1 MLKNYDEHS
10 QESILKYA
18 KKLEGKTLREV
29 LSNEII
35 NMMRVH
41 EKGNKG
47 RYGQK
52 IEQYYFEY
60 DINSD
65 SSADFPCGLELKATP
80 LKTLKNGKLSPK
92 ERLVCNIIN
101 YEDIIHETWE
111 TSSFLEK
118 NSSTLLIRYI
128 DPMDDNISQ
137 LDYQIIDVR
146 IHNIL
151 DNEEDKKQFKEDW
164 NTIVDKIKRGEA
176 HLLSESDTKY
186 LGACTKGSTAAKS
199 FRKQPNSDILA
210 KQRAFSFKTAYM
222 KILLNR
228 MLEEKKDI

>member
-1 MLKNYDEHS
+1 MSTSKPYDENNQQS
-10 QESILKYA
+10 VLEYA
-18 KKLEGKTLREV
+18 KRLEGHTLREL
-29 LSNEII
+29 LSDEVI
-35 NMMRVH
+35 NSMRVH
-41 EKGNKG
+41 ESGNKG

-80 LKTLKNGKLSPK
+80 LKVLQNGTLTPK

-118 NSSTLLIRYI
+118 NSDTLIIRYI
-128 DPMDDNISQ
+128 DPMDKNISQ
-137 LDYQIIDVR
+137 LDYKIIDVQ
-146 IHNIL
+146 IHSIFNNK
-151 DNEEDKKQFKEDW
+151 DDKKQFEEDW
-164 NTIVDKIKRGEA
+164 NIIVNKIRSGNA

-199 FRKQPNSDILA
+199 LRKQPNNDVLA
-210 KQRAFSFKTAYM
+210 KQRAFSFKTQYM
-222 KILLNR
+222 RELLNR
-228 MLEEKKDI
+228 LNL